1 LGIGCQALD
10 SVSGGE
16 RIPERINPG
25 RVRSKLKMDQ
35 IKKLLESLSWKQI
48 LSLALAAAA
57 VVTGL
62 ALFSRHNHERDFRPL
77 YSSLSEEDAG
87 AVLAKVRESGAE
99 FRLSENGSQILV
111 PSARVAEL
119 RIEMAGAG
127 LPKSGRIGF
136 ELFDKSAFG
145 TSDFTEQVNY
155 HRALEGELERSVM
168 SLAAVEQ
175 ARVHITFPKE
185 SLFLDSR
192 QPAKASVLVKLRA
205 GSQLS
210 AQNVAAICQL
220 AASAV
225 DGLAPEAVSVVD
237 TRGNLLSRAKKPGS
251 PDDPEPSEEQ
261 LEYRKRLEH
270 DILANIDHT
279 LEPLLGAD
287 KFRATASV
295 ECDFTTAEQ
304 NEETY
309 DPAKSVMVTSQ
320 KTEDISGGATAA
332 GVPGTASTLP
342 QPTSRPGSGGNAVTR
357 RSENISY
364 QSSHTERHVREPRGT
379 VKRMWVSLLLD
390 SVVRYEGTGAKARR
404 IVEPPSADK
413 LKTIHDLVA
422 GVIGFDSARGDQLVL
437 ETLPFE
443 STLNPEQIPAPV
455 VPPTP
460 PTLRQLF
467 EKNRILV
474 IGTAA
479 GVLFLVGMVLLVLRM
494 TRKKGAKQAAELPNE
509 LSAGQTADQVQA
521 EIEQQLADQA
531 AQRQRQ
537 ETDALRSLKLP
548 VITKKTEVLTKHISE
563 QAKKDVVSM
572 AHVLRTWM
580 AESGEA
586 TRR

>member
-1 LGIGCQALD
+1 
-10 SVSGGE
+10 
-16 RIPERINPG
+16 
-25 RVRSKLKMDQ
+25 MDQ

-48 LSLALAAAA
+48 LSIVLAASA
-57 VVTGL
+57 VVTAL
-62 ALFSRHNHERDFRPL
+62 AVFSHWNRERDFRPL

-87 AVLAKVRESGAE
+87 TVLAKVRESGSE

-111 PSARVAEL
+111 PSGRVAEL
-119 RIEMAGAG
+119 RLQMAAAG

-136 ELFDKSAFG
+136 ELFDKTAFG

-175 ARVHITFPKE
+175 ARVHVTFPKD

-225 DGLAPEAVSVVD
+225 DGLTPEAVSVVD
-237 TRGNLLSRAKKPGS
+237 TRGTLLNRAKKPGS
-251 PDDPEPSEEQ
+251 PDDPEPSEEE
-261 LEYRKRLEH
+261 LEYRQKLEH
-270 DILANIDHT
+270 DVLANINHT
-279 LEPLLGAD
+279 LDPLLGAD
-287 KFRATASV
+287 KFRATASI

-309 DPAKSVMVTSQ
+309 DPAKSVMVSSQ
-320 KTEDISGGATAA
+320 KTEDISGGASAS

-342 QPTSRPGSGGNAVTR
+342 RPTSRPGTSSNPVTR
-357 RSENISY
+357 RSENVTY
-364 QSSHTERHVREPRGT
+364 QSSHTERHVREPRGN

-390 SVVRYEGTGAKARR
+390 SDVRYEGTGAKARR
-404 IVEPPSADK
+404 IVEPPAADK
-413 LKTIHDLVA
+413 LKRIHDLVA
-422 GVIGFDSARGDQLVL
+422 GVIGFDSVRGDQLVV

-443 STLNPEQIPAPV
+443 STLNPEQIPVP
-455 VPPTP
+455 VPPPPPLTP
-460 PTLRQLF
+460 RELF
-467 EKNRILV
+467 EKNKILL
-474 IGTAA
+474 IGTGA
-479 GVLFLVGMVLLVLRM
+479 GLLFLLGLVFLVLRL
-494 TRKKGAKQAAELPNE
+494 TRKKKTASAELPAE
-509 LSAGQTADQVQA
+509 LNAAPTPEQIQA
-521 EIEQQLADQA
+521 QIEQQLADQG

-537 ETDALRSLKLP
+537 EAEALKSLKMP
-548 VITKKTEVLTKHISE
+548 IITKKTEVLTKHIAE
-563 QAKKDVVSM
+563 QAKKDSVVM
-572 AHVLRTWM
+572 AQVLRAWM
-580 AESGEA
+580 SDSSEG